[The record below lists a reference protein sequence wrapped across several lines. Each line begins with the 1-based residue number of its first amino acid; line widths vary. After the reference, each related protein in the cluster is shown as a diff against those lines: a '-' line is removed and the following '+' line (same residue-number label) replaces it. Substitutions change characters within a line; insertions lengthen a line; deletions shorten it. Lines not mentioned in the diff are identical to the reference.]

1 MPKLRVQRQ
10 MMVPDMDELKR
21 VENFSGFLVRPE
33 FQEGADTLMKDSL
46 QHT

>member
-1 MPKLRVQRQ
+1 
-10 MMVPDMDELKR
+10 MMVPNMDELKRVPNMDELKR
-21 VENFSGFLVRPE
+21 VENFSRFLVRPE